1 MFKLPFGR
9 RTEGADAA
17 EPRDAEEIWEL
28 PDMESVSQ
36 SESISPQSASAFGY
50 DDTQIHPEGV
60 FTAELIGWRPLDGQ
74 RAVWRFRSIAENG
87 TEPLPRDPLP
97 FVTGTVCRPDNHL
110 GRLAAALRIV
120 PGIET
125 PADLQKPEIRTAIR
139 DAIAS
144 LEPDTLQGRQC
155 RIEVEHV
162 RDDVGDATAR
172 IKSVAPMGW
181 I

>member
-9 RTEGADAA
+9 RADGPGATEPHEAG
-17 EPRDAEEIWEL
+17 EIWEL
-28 PDMESVSQ
+28 PDMEAVSHSESVS
-36 SESISPQSASAFGY
+36 PPAGSAFDY
-50 DDTQIHPEGV
+50 DDTLIHPEGV
-60 FTAELIGWRPLDGQ
+60 FTAELVGWRPLDGQ
-74 RAVWRFRSIAENG
+74 RAVWRFRSVPPSDA
-87 TEPLPRDPLP
+87 EPLPREPLP

-110 GRLAAALRIV
+110 SRLAAALRIV

-125 PADLQKPEIRTAIR
+125 PDDLQKPEIRAAIR

-144 LEPDTLQGRQC
+144 LEPDALRGRQC

-162 RDDVGDATAR
+162 RDDVGDASAR